1 MSQPVAF
8 PPLPP
13 AQENPEVHADWLE
26 LCALR
31 PPAGSVSIREFIR
44 DLKISDTTDAI
55 TEAEDEPSPQTD
67 ADLCETIAESAFG
80 ELDDRYRS
88 CGCEGAAYP
97 FQVMPQTLERK
108 DGLEGAV
115 YRFLAL
121 LSCFGRS
128 AGPRGTDGAKL
139 FEDVCS
145 KAAEAYFGGEHTG
158 AEAVVFGFPRRV
170 LPRSFKKAVDELCR
184 RMGEG
189 ICHKRNRAELPSR
202 KDAKLDIVA
211 WRDFHDR
218 REGKLIGFGQCATG
232 RNWLDKL
239 TELPPTDTWC
249 SYWLEERPAVLPTR
263 LFFVPHRVAQKDWP
277 YTCFYGGIL
286 FDRCRIAGLT
296 LDIPSDLMKSC
307 NEWSDFVL
315 TRLN

>member
-31 PPAGSVSIREFIR
+31 LPAGSVSIREFIR
-44 DLKISDTTDAI
+44 DLGISDTTDAI
-55 TEAEDEPSPQTD
+55 TEEEDEAGHQTD
-67 ADLCETIAESAFG
+67 ADRCESIAESAFG
-80 ELDDRYRS
+80 ELDDRHRD
-88 CGCEGAAYP
+88 CGHQGAAYP
-97 FQVMPQTLERK
+97 FQVMPQVLERT
-108 DGLEGAV
+108 DGTEGTV

-128 AGPRGTDGAKL
+128 AGPPGTDGARL
-139 FEDVCS
+139 FEDICV
-145 KAAEAYFGGEHTG
+145 KAAKAYFGGDLNE
-158 AEAVVFGFPRRV
+158 AEAFAFGFPRRV
-170 LPRSFKKAVDELCR
+170 LPPSFKKAVDDLCR

-189 ICHKRNRAELPSR
+189 VCHRRNRTELPSR

-218 REGKLIGFGQCATG
+218 RRGKLIGFGQCATG
-232 RNWLDKL
+232 QNWKEKL
-239 TELPPTDTWC
+239 TELPATNDWC
-249 SYWLEERPAVLPTR
+249 TYWLDDRPAVWPIR
-263 LFFVPHRVAQKDWP
+263 LFFVPHRVAEKNWLH
-277 YTCFYGGIL
+277 TCVYGGIL

-296 LDIPSDLMKSC
+296 VDITDELVKSC
-307 NEWSDFVL
+307 REWSEFVL
-315 TRLN
+315 TQLN